1 MHLADSSHNSPTKK
15 PGEES
20 TFAAEHKE
28 DVAEIFDEVISY
40 GPPGFKGVFA
50 SRFVT
55 YCAAFAALGG
65 FLFGYDQG
73 GKEFLDRFPEVSDDA
88 AGSGFKKGLITAM
101 IPLGAFIGAL
111 NMGWLADWIS
121 RKRSLMVAVVIFIVG
136 SSIQTAAINYDILT
150 AGRFFGG
157 VGIGMLSMVVP
168 VYISEISPPEI
179 RGTLLV
185 FEELSIVMG
194 IIVAFW
200 ITYATKDI
208 PNHWSWQ
215 CPFLIQIIP
224 GVLLGI
230 GAIFLPYSPRW
241 LASKDRHEES
251 LATLARLRGLPQ
263 EDPRVRR
270 EWTDIVAEARF
281 QAMVLKERH
290 PRLTASP
297 AISDKIKLEVVSW
310 TDCFKTGCWHRTHV
324 GVCIQA
330 WQQWVGINA
339 LIYYSPTLFATI
351 GLDYNMQLLMSGALN
366 CVQLIGVLSSLWTLD
381 RFGRRNILLLGSVCM
396 CLSHIVIAILV
407 GKFSHDWPSYVTE
420 GWVSVAFLFAFMLSF
435 GSSWGPIPWA
445 LPSEVFPSSLRAKG
459 VAISTC
465 GSWLWNFIIGLITPP
480 LIKGTGFG
488 TYVFFAT
495 FCLGSLLWTYF
506 CVPET
511 NGRTLEEMDKVFHDR
526 TGASDIEIKNRI
538 LQEFIEEQRGSGL
551 RQDI

>member
-1 MHLADSSHNSPTKK
+1 MHLADSPHNSLSKK
-15 PGEES
+15 PGDGT
-20 TFAAEHKE
+20 TFVAEHKE
-28 DVAEIFDEVISY
+28 DAAEIFDEVISY

-50 SRFVT
+50 SRSVS

-73 GKEFLDRFPEVSDDA
+73 GNESLDRFPEVSDDA
-88 AGSGFKKGLITAM
+88 AGSGFKKGLTPAM
-101 IPLGAFIGAL
+101 IPLDAFIGAL

-136 SSIQTAAINYDILT
+136 SSIQTAAVNYDMLT

-157 VGIGMLSMVVP
+157 VGIGMLSLVGP
-168 VYISEISPPEI
+168 VYISEIPPPEI

-185 FEELSIVMG
+185 SEELSIVVG

-224 GVLLGI
+224 GVLFGI
-230 GAIFLPYSPRW
+230 
-241 LASKDRHEES
+241 
-251 LATLARLRGLPQ
+251 ARLRGLTK
-263 EDPRVRR
+263 EDTRVRR
-270 EWTDIVAEARF
+270 EWIDIVAEARF

-290 PRLTASP
+290 PRLTASST
-297 AISDKIKLEVVSW
+297 ASDKIKLEIVSW
-310 TDCFKTGCWHRTHV
+310 TDCFKTGCWRRTHV
-324 GVCIQA
+324 GVGIQA

-339 LIYYSPTLFATI
+339 LIYYSPTLFATM

-366 CVQLIGVLSSLWTLD
+366 RVQLLGVLSSLWTLN

-396 CLSHIVIAILV
+396 CPSHVVIANLV
-407 GKFSHDWPSYVTE
+407 GNFSHDWPSYVAE

-435 GSSWGPIPWA
+435 GLSWGPIPWA
-445 LPSEVFPSSLRAKG
+445 LPSEVFPSSLQAKG

-526 TGASDIEIKNRI
+526 TGASDIEKKHQI
-538 LQEFIEEQRGSGL
+538 LQSLWKSRANL
-551 RQDI
+551 V